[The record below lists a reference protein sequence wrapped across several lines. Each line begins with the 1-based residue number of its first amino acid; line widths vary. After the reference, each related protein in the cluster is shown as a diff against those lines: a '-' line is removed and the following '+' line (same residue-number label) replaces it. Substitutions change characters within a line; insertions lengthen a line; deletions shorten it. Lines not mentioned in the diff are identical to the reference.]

1 MVARHTRFRASRNG
15 GTPSRPTEWVVEYP
29 FASVT
34 VIFGIGVAVGLILGP
49 ALADAAGRRLFHHDT
64 LTEKLTCQIR
74 DILKSALPEGMTR
87 RVS

>member
-1 MVARHTRFRASRNG
+1 MVAKHTRFRSSRNG
-15 GTPSRPTEWVVEYP
+15 GTPSRPAQWVEENP

-34 VIFGIGVAVGLILGP
+34 VIFGIGVGVGLVLGQ
-49 ALADAAGRRLFHHDT
+49 ALADAVGRKWFHHDT

-87 RVS
+87 HTS